1 MKQECKTSKSAELF
15 IVSCEIITTSY
26 DKEKHFKKRGVI
38 EKKFEEQM
46 KKKTWSSRRDFYLP
60 AANSMF
66 HGSCLF
72 YSYVC
77 RINLDIR

>member
-26 DKEKHFKKRGVI
+26 DKKKHFKKRGVI

-46 KKKTWSSRRDFYLP
+46 KKKHGVRDGISICRRQTP
-60 AANSMF
+60 CSMVRAYF
-66 HGSCLF
+66 IPMCAE
-72 YSYVC
+72 
-77 RINLDIR
+77 

>member
-15 IVSCEIITTSY
+15 IVSCEIITWTC
-26 DKEKHFKKRGVI
+26 DKGKALYEEGVI
-38 EKKFEEQM
+38 EKKFEEEI

-60 AANSMF
+60 PSNSMF
-66 HGSCLF
+66 HDLCLS

-77 RINLDIR
+77 RINVDIR